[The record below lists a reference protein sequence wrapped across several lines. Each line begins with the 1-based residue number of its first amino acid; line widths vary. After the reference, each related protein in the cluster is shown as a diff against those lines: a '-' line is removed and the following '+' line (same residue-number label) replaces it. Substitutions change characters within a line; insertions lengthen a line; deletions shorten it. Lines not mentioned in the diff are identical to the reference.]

1 MDRKPPALIDKDLPE
16 SVRAA
21 FGELRGAAWIIDV
34 KRGRIVAATMA
45 GLRRLGLSPSLTA
58 GTLDGA
64 SPALARLRE
73 IVHDWPGRGRD
84 APRSERLIFW
94 SPAGPL
100 PLLCEISV
108 AARNSGSTYVT
119 VRERGRKASRPR
131 AVINSHAGM
140 KEPQKKVPA
149 DMRPLL
155 SELAHELRTPL
166 GAIAAA
172 AEIMKDE
179 RFGPVGD
186 RRYAGYVA
194 GIHDSAC
201 HAIRIVERVLTDK
214 PALLAKGPGLA
225 TSDVDVNATLE
236 NIALQVRPLAE
247 SAGLELALDLAAGLP
262 HVAADAT
269 SLRQIVINLLTNALK
284 FTTAGGRVRVSSGI
298 GRDGTLE
305 IAIEDS
311 GSGMSKAEIARAMD
325 LAPAPAPKRRRAGG
339 GLGLGLPLARA
350 LAEANGA
357 TLTLESE
364 RGRGT
369 KAKIIFT
376 RDRVRPG

>member
-1 MDRKPPALIDKDLPE
+1 MDRKPPALFDKALPE
-16 SVRAA
+16 RVRAA
-21 FGELRGAAWIIDV
+21 FGELRGVAWVIDV
-34 KRGRIVAATMA
+34 EKGRIAAATVA
-45 GLRRLGLSPSLTA
+45 GLRRLGLSPSLTG

-64 SPALARLRE
+64 SPALVRLRE
-73 IVHDWPGRGRD
+73 VVRDWPGRGRD

-100 PLLCEISV
+100 HLLCEIAV
-108 AARNSGSTYVT
+108 ATRNSGTTYVS
-119 VRERGRKASRPR
+119 VRERSRKASRP
-131 AVINSHAGM
+131 HTGM
-140 KEPQKKVPA
+140 KEIQKVTA
-149 DMRPLL
+149 EMRPLL
-155 SELAHELRTPL
+155 SELAHELRTPI

-194 GIHDSAC
+194 GIYDSAC
-201 HAIRIVERVLTDK
+201 HAIRIVERVLADK
-214 PALLAKGPGLA
+214 PALLASGLGAAA
-225 TSDVDVNATLE
+225 TDIDVNVTLE
-236 NIALQVRPLAE
+236 SIALQVRPLAE

-284 FTTAGGRVRVSSGI
+284 FTQAGGRVRVSSGI
-298 GRDGTLE
+298 ARDGCLE

-311 GSGMSKAEIARAMD
+311 GSGMSKAEIARTMG
-325 LAPAPAPKRRRAGG
+325 LAPASAPKRRRAGG

-357 TLTLESE
+357 TLILDSE

-369 KAKIIFT
+369 KARIRFG